1 MTEATQVLASRNRL
15 GEGPIWNSQEQK
27 LYWVDILDGTFLRW
41 RPGSDAHELFH
52 IGTPIGVMAFRAS
65 GGLIMATKKGF
76 ATWDEQTQQLE
87 VIANPIADKEHMRFN
102 DGAVDCAGRF
112 WAGTMSMNTE
122 SSKEGVL
129 YRLDPDRSVHVME
142 TGVSVSNG
150 IGWSPD
156 NTIMY
161 FTDSPQR
168 AIYAYDFDAATG
180 AIANRRIFV
189 HLQDGNAVPDGL
201 AVDSEGYI
209 WSACW
214 DGAKINRYAP
224 DGQIEQV
231 IQVPALRTTSCVF
244 GGLELNELYITSAW
258 NGLDGETLERY
269 PFSGDIFKL
278 RTDVKGLEKFAF
290 AG

>member
-15 GEGPIWNSQEQK
+15 GEGPIWNSQEEK
-27 LYWVDILDGTFLRW
+27 LYWVDILDGTFWRW
-41 RPGSDAHELFH
+41 RPDSDAHEIFH
-52 IGTPIGVMAFRAS
+52 VGTPIGVMAFRAS
-65 GGLIMATKKGF
+65 GGLLMATKKGF
-76 ATWDEQTQQLE
+76 ATWDERTQQLE

-102 DGAVDCAGRF
+102 DGAVDCSGRF
-112 WAGTMSMNTE
+112 WAGTMSMSNE
-122 SSKEGVL
+122 SSKEGIL

-142 TGVSVSNG
+142 TGISVSNG

-168 AIYAYDFDAATG
+168 VIYAYDFDAATG
-180 AIANRRIFV
+180 TITNRRIFAR
-189 HLQDGNAVPDGL
+189 LQDSNAVPDGL
-201 AVDSEGYI
+201 TIDSAGYI

-214 DGAKINRYAP
+214 DGAKIVRYAP
-224 DGQIEQV
+224 DGQVERV

-244 GGLELNELYITSAW
+244 GGSELNELYITSAW
-258 NGLDGETLERY
+258 NGLDEATLERY

-278 RTDVKGLEKFAF
+278 STNVKGLEKFAF